1 MDLME
6 LTILE
11 SGSKAVDA
19 ATVDI
24 HVAFIPSTTN
34 LVEVTKHQP
43 LRPRRGLVGNKLGKK
58 IVLPIVRRWTIHRCD
73 LEITIAIAVQEV
85 HISGETEFRGN
96 DV

>member
-1 MDLME
+1 
-6 LTILE
+6 LE
-11 SGSKAVDA
+11 SGAKTVDA

-24 HVAFIPSTTN
+24 HVAFIPSPAN
-34 LVEVTKHQP
+34 LVEVTKRQP

-58 IVLPIVRRWTIHRCD
+58 IVLPIVRRWTVHRCD
-73 LEITIAIAVQEV
+73 LEITITIAVQEV